1 MRFLFILL
9 ACIATSLSAQK
20 ESKDGAKLYSGKVIS
35 SNKLA
40 LKVSPVE
47 AINGDVNLQVEFM
60 PIKDVSFVIGAGIIL
75 PYYVPEI
82 LEDDNLLRENLVL
95 SNGEKLEEVLTPE
108 GTFSI
113 RFDTRFYFKGQK
125 KMLEYYI
132 YPGIRYRSYKFDH
145 DIKMNQTDLYLGVGH
160 QFPVGERFT
169 IDPYISFG
177 VRIKSDN
184 LTKGTK
190 SSSTTD
196 PVVPVGVKI
205 GFFL

>member
-1 MRFLFILL
+1 MRFLFILF

-35 SNKLA
+35 SRQVA

-47 AINGDVNLQVEFM
+47 AVNGDLNLQVEFM
-60 PIKDVSFVIGAGIIL
+60 PINDVSFVIGAGIIL
-75 PYYVPEI
+75 PYYIPE
-82 LEDDNLLRENLVL
+82 L
-95 SNGEKLEEVLTPE
+95 LEEDGDLAVIKDPK

-132 YPGIRYRSYKFDH
+132 YPGIRYRNYKFDSG
-145 DIKMNQTDLYLGVGH
+145 IKMNQTDLYLGVGH
-160 QFPVGERFT
+160 QFPLGERFT
-169 IDPYISFG
+169 VDPYISFG
-177 VRIKSDN
+177 LRIRSDN
-184 LTKGTK
+184 QDKGTK

-205 GFFL
+205 GFLL